1 MRIQD
6 TTLNARDQIKSKRLT
21 LRDKVLNYISQSGD
35 HGATDEELQQA
46 LFMAG
51 NTERPRRDELLSMGL
66 IRDSGRRRKTS
77 SNRDAIVWVV
87 RSHVGRDTQGSLFR

>member
-21 LRDKVLNYISQSGD
+21 LRDKVLNYITQSGD
-35 HGATDEELQQA
+35 RGATDEELQQA

-87 RSHVGRDTQGSLFR
+87 RSQVGRDTQGNLFR

>member
-6 TTLNARDQIKSKRLT
+6 TTLSARDQIKSKRLT
-21 LRDKVLNYISQSGD
+21 LRDKVLNYITQAGD
-35 HGATDEELQQA
+35 RGATDEELQQV

-87 RSHVGRDTQGSLFR
+87 RSQVGRDTQGSLFR